1 MTMPIPDAFFPTS
14 SRRQPRMPIPLG
26 RDPACLLDADALA
39 RRLGMTRSW
48 VLDHTA
54 GTRRAGRV
62 RGPRIPCLR
71 LGGRLIR
78 YDLGEVDRWLEGLKE
93 GAVTSD
99 E

>member
-14 SRRQPRMPIPLG
+14 TCLRAAAPIVESRGPRAG
-26 RDPACLLDADALA
+26 SVLLDADGLA

-71 LGGRLIR
+71 LGGRMIR
-78 YDLGEVDRWLEGLKE
+78 YDLGEVDRWLEALKE
-93 GAVTSD
+93 GSD
-99 E
+99 K

>member
-1 MTMPIPDAFFPTS
+1 MTPDAFFPLS
-14 SRRQPRMPIPLG
+14 SRLESAIL
-26 RDPACLLDADALA
+26 PASGLQSPVSSLLTAEQLA

-71 LGGRLIR
+71 LGGRMIR
-78 YDLGEVDRWLEGLKE
+78 YDAQEVDRWLEGLKE
-93 GAVTSD
+93 GSD
-99 E
+99 K